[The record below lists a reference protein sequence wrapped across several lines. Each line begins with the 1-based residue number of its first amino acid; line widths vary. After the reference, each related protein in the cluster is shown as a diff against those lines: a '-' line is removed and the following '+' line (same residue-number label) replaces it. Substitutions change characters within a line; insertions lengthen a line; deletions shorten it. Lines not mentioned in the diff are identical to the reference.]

1 MMFGKVFGLFGFNY
15 ILVEEIIVE
24 YFRLFLEFE
33 EKSVEELKNLDGIFL
48 LKKRFYIWE
57 FVMLDGKVCFMVVE
71 WIFFW
76 EGLDDKYFFVFMM
89 VRFIGYYNIGEMMLR
104 SLLFVRFMGELK
116 VLISCEDVER
126 FGI

>member
-104 SLLFVRFMGELK
+104 SLLFVRFMGDRK
-116 VLISCEDVER
+116 SVV
-126 FGI
+126 